1 VVRFVLKRLAFAV
14 VLVLVVT
21 SASFVLVHV
30 VPGDYFTRFGPGA
43 DLRAH
48 AERAAAGF
56 DRPLP
61 VRYAEWLGR
70 AMRLDLGTS
79 LKFQQPVAPLVMRRA
94 MNTALLGTCAL
105 VAATL
110 LGLSLGVFTGSGD
123 RVGHR
128 LVGMASSA
136 TLAIPPLVWSLGT
149 TALTARLG
157 WLPPAGLRLSNL
169 VVPAIALAVPA
180 AAWVERI
187 HSRAV
192 RRALH
197 APHILAARA
206 RGIASIRV
214 LWLHASREAMGTT
227 LSTYGVLAGTLLSG
241 SLVVE
246 TIADWPGLGMLTAD
260 ALRSRDLYLVCGC
273 SAAAA
278 LILAVTILACDLLH
292 LWADPRLRAS

>member
-1 VVRFVLKRLAFAV
+1 MIRFVLKRLAFAV

-30 VPGDYFTRFGPGA
+30 APGDYFTRFGPGG
-43 DLRAH
+43 DRRAR

-56 DRPLP
+56 DRPLA

-79 LKFQQPVAPLVMRRA
+79 LRFQQPVTPLVVRRA
-94 MNTALLGTCAL
+94 INTAILGTCAL

-110 LGLSLGVFTGSGD
+110 LGLSLGIFTGSGN
-123 RVGHR
+123 RVAHR
-128 LVGMASSA
+128 LVEMASSA

-157 WLPPAGLRLSNL
+157 WLPPAGLRPSNL
-169 VVPAIALAVPA
+169 VVPAIALALPA
-180 AAWVERI
+180 AAWIERV

-192 RRALH
+192 RPCHAGSAHPGRASARHRLRTH
-197 APHILAARA
+197 SVAARLA
-206 RGIASIRV
+206 RGVGHDADY
-214 LWLHASREAMGTT
+214 
-227 LSTYGVLAGTLLSG
+227 YGVLAGTLLSG

-246 TIADWPGLGMLTAD
+246 AIADWPGLGLLTAD
-260 ALRSRDLYLVCGC
+260 ALRARDPYLVCGC

-278 LILAVTILACDLLH
+278 IILAVAILACDLLH

>member
-1 VVRFVLKRLAFAV
+1 
-14 VLVLVVT
+14 
-21 SASFVLVHV
+21 
-30 VPGDYFTRFGPGA
+30 
-43 DLRAH
+43 
-48 AERAAAGF
+48 
-56 DRPLP
+56 
-61 VRYAEWLGR
+61 
-70 AMRLDLGTS
+70 MRLDLGTS

-136 TLAIPPLVWSLGT
+136 TLAIPPLVWSLVT

-180 AAWVERI
+180 AAWIERI

-206 RGIASIRV
+206 RGIASIRI

-227 LSTYGVLAGTLLSG
+227 LNTLRRPRWNVVVRVARRRNDCRLAGTWDVDG
-241 SLVVE
+241 
-246 TIADWPGLGMLTAD
+246 
-260 ALRSRDLYLVCGC
+260 
-273 SAAAA
+273 
-278 LILAVTILACDLLH
+278 
-292 LWADPRLRAS
+292 

>member
-1 VVRFVLKRLAFAV
+1 MVRFVLKRLAFAV

-169 VVPAIALAVPA
+169 VVPAIALAFQPLRGSSAFTHARFAVPCTL
-180 AAWVERI
+180 RT
-187 HSRAV
+187 SLPRAREASPLYAFSGCT
-192 RRALH
+192 RRARRW
-197 APHILAARA
+197 AR
-206 RGIASIRV
+206 R
-214 LWLHASREAMGTT
+214 
-227 LSTYGVLAGTLLSG
+227 
-241 SLVVE
+241 
-246 TIADWPGLGMLTAD
+246 
-260 ALRSRDLYLVCGC
+260 
-273 SAAAA
+273 
-278 LILAVTILACDLLH
+278 
-292 LWADPRLRAS
+292 